1 MDNNV
6 DYNWYF
12 HVWKNYGNFEG
23 RASRKEYWNFVL
35 FNFLVTLIL
44 ALVSAG
50 ILSVIYV
57 ILVIVP
63 SVAVAV
69 RRLHDVGKSGW
80 MLLAGL
86 VPISYICF
94 AWIAMMRVMNM
105 TVRLLIFPMMID
117 LCSWSKCK

>member
-1 MDNNV
+1 MFNYNV

-86 VPISYICF
+86 VPIIGSLY
-94 AWIAMMRVMNM
+94 
-105 TVRLLIFPMMID
+105 LLYLFCLDSNDAGDEYDSSAPHFPYD
-117 LCSWSKCK
+117 D

>member
-12 HVWKNYGNFEG
+12 HVWKNYGKFEG

-35 FNFLVTLIL
+35 FNFLITLIL
-44 ALVSAG
+44 TLISAG
-50 ILSVIYV
+50 VLSVIYM
-57 ILVIVP
+57 ILVIIP

-80 MLLAGL
+80 MLLASL
-86 VPISYICF
+86 VPIIGTIY
-94 AWIAMMRVMNM
+94 
-105 TVRLLIFPMMID
+105 LLYL
-117 LCSWSKCK
+117 LCIEGNGAGDEYGYSAPDYPYED

>member
-80 MLLAGL
+80 M
-86 VPISYICF
+86 
-94 AWIAMMRVMNM
+94 IAMMRVMNM

>member
-12 HVWKNYGNFEG
+12 HVWRNYGNFEG

-50 ILSVIYV
+50 ILSVIYLV
-57 ILVIVP
+57 LVIVT

-69 RRLHDVGKSGW
+69 RRLHDVGKCGW
-80 MLLAGL
+80 YILIPIYNIVLLCTKGDHFYNEYGG
-86 VPISYICF
+86 PIIS
-94 AWIAMMRVMNM
+94 
-105 TVRLLIFPMMID
+105 
-117 LCSWSKCK
+117 